1 MISSMTGYGISEKVS
16 GEWTVRAEVRS
27 VNHGEL
33 KVVVHLPDMLRL
45 RESDLVNL
53 VRARLARGHVTLD
66 VRCNL
71 AESALGLLVDRQRL
85 RGYVSLAREIA
96 GAEGAP
102 LQVELGSVLSLPGVM
117 SADLLPDRVREA
129 LWPLVVETSEGAL
142 GGLIGMRR
150 AEGQN
155 LAGEIEA
162 ICGRIVDRTVQLGG
176 RVEESVRAG
185 QARLVERIQRLLGGT
200 GVVPDADALAR
211 EVALLAERSDVSEE
225 VARIKS
231 HVQQFREA
239 MTSEGEPV
247 GKKLEFLVQ
256 EMLREANTMAAK
268 LPSSELVREAVEIKT
283 DVHRLREQVRN
294 VE

>member
-1 MISSMTGYGISEKVS
+1 M
-16 GEWTVRAEVRS
+16 
-27 VNHGEL
+27 
-33 KVVVHLPDMLRL
+33 
-45 RESDLVNL
+45 
-53 VRARLARGHVTLD
+53 
-66 VRCNL
+66 
-71 AESALGLLVDRQRL
+71 
-85 RGYVSLAREIA
+85 
-96 GAEGAP
+96 
-102 LQVELGSVLSLPGVM
+102 
-117 SADLLPDRVREA
+117 
-129 LWPLVVETSEGAL
+129 
-142 GGLIGMRR
+142 
-150 AEGQN
+150 
-155 LAGEIEA
+155 
-162 ICGRIVDRTVQLGG
+162 
-176 RVEESVRAG
+176 RAG

-239 MTSEGEPV
+239 MTSEGESV